1 MPSPGKKRK
10 KEASKEDTSNQ
21 PKKVKRTKK
30 RQASEKADGKDKKHL
45 KDKDHCDSE
54 EEDAC
59 SVQSLDIDQELD
71 KNASKSNLSVFNV
84 KSIIHHV
91 LSDERV
97 VAMARKAAENDDDDD
112 DNTKGET
119 YSVLPSIM

>member
-21 PKKVKRTKK
+21 PKKVKRPKK
-30 RQASEKADGKDKKHL
+30 RQASEKADGKFKKQL

-84 KSIIHHV
+84 KSIIHV
-91 LSDERV
+91 S
-97 VAMARKAAENDDDDD
+97 K
-112 DNTKGET
+112 
-119 YSVLPSIM
+119 I